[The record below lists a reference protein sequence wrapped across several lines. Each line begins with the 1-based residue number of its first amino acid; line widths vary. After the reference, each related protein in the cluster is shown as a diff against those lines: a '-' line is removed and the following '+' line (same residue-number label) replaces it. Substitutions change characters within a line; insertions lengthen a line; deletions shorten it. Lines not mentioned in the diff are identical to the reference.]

1 MERRLAAILVSDVV
15 GYSRLIRADEEGTI
29 AALKA
34 LRADLIDP
42 KIAEHHGRIVKLM
55 GDGMLVEFGSVVDA
69 VRAAV
74 ETQRA
79 LADRNADQP
88 DERRIE
94 FRVGVNL
101 GDVVIDGD
109 DIHGDGVNIAARLE
123 GLSDPG
129 GICVSGKVYEEVRDR
144 TNLAFEDLG
153 DQEVKNIDRPVRVW
167 RWVPDGGPST
177 AAGRPRAAQL
187 ALPDKPSIVVLPF
200 DNMSR
205 DPEQEYFSDGITED
219 IITDLSK
226 VSGLFVIARNSAFV
240 YKDKA
245 FNVPDVCRKLGVRF
259 ALEGSVRKAG
269 NRVRITAQLIN
280 GSSGGHLWAE
290 RYDRDLTDIFAV
302 QDDVTQ
308 QIVAAL
314 KVKLSKAEKSRIV
327 DGGTRNVDA
336 HDLFLRGR
344 EWIYGSKKDRE
355 MFDQSTGCFRRAIEL
370 DPNYA
375 APYAGLGLVYM
386 LDHQNHWSDAPE
398 TSLDQA
404 DRFISKAIAKDDQ
417 DPFAHYVAA
426 MVAMWQKDY
435 VKWADEADRALS
447 LNPNYAPAL
456 NIRGTVYIYSGEP
469 AKAIPYIERAMRLD
483 PAFQQQYMHFLGTA
497 YFVSG
502 DYEAAATI
510 YRDRIAIVPTT
521 DLTRAFLASALGHL
535 GDPDEAGRVWR
546 ELKEINPLYS
556 PADHIGRLPF
566 RDPADAEKFTDGLR
580 KAGLAE

>member
-1 MERRLAAILVSDVV
+1 
-15 GYSRLIRADEEGTI
+15 
-29 AALKA
+29 
-34 LRADLIDP
+34 
-42 KIAEHHGRIVKLM
+42 
-55 GDGMLVEFGSVVDA
+55 
-69 VRAAV
+69 
-74 ETQRA
+74 
-79 LADRNADQP
+79 
-88 DERRIE
+88 
-94 FRVGVNL
+94 
-101 GDVVIDGD
+101 
-109 DIHGDGVNIAARLE
+109 
-123 GLSDPG
+123 
-129 GICVSGKVYEEVRDR
+129 
-144 TNLAFEDLG
+144 
-153 DQEVKNIDRPVRVW
+153 
-167 RWVPDGGPST
+167 
-177 AAGRPRAAQL
+177 
-187 ALPDKPSIVVLPF
+187 
-200 DNMSR
+200 MSR

-386 LDHQNHWSDAPE
+386 LDHQNHWSDAPK
-398 TSLDQA
+398 TSLEQA
-404 DRFISKAIAKDDQ
+404 DRFISEAIAKDDQ

-447 LNPNYAPAL
+447 LNPNYPPAL

-502 DYEAAATI
+502 DYETAATI
-510 YRDRIAIVPTT
+510 YRDRIAIVPAT
-521 DLTRAFLASALGHL
+521 DLSRAFLASALGHSGHL
-535 GDPDEAGRVWR
+535 DEARRIWR
-546 ELKEINPLYS
+546 ELKEINPGYS
-556 PADHIGRLPF
+556 HADHIGRLPF
-566 RDPADAEKFTDGLR
+566 RDPADAEKFTNGLR
-580 KAGLAE
+580 NAGLAE